1 MMRIEQQVR
10 QVLSAVLKVRPDS
23 LGPGSSMDTI
33 ESWDSLQH
41 MILMLALEEE
51 FGVNIPEAVAAK
63 ATSFSAIQ
71 SVLENLMRADAT
83 R

>member
-1 MMRIEQQVR
+1 VLDEEQLKQVFG
-10 QVLSAVLKVRPDS
+10 AVLKVDPASIEPDS
-23 LGPGSSMDTI
+23 RMGSI

-51 FGVNIPEAVAAK
+51 FSVRIPVEDAAR
-63 ATSFSAIQ
+63 ATSFAAIKDLLDTLTG
-71 SVLENLMRADAT
+71 VRKP